1 VVAVFNRNP
10 DPGGEVA
17 VKNRSHGCR
26 IFHGSGGVDATDMIV
41 RLDGYLMN
49 VWAQMIENIELN
61 NLIELLEVHFNI
73 G

>member
-1 VVAVFNRNP
+1 
-10 DPGGEVA
+10 
-17 VKNRSHGCR
+17 
-26 IFHGSGGVDATDMIV
+26 MIV